1 MGKGTHKMGKGAHAH
16 SSLKTYAG
24 RVFYQFY
31 FIPMV
36 TQTWPHLALSIV
48 IIWKRKELVLVKK
61 KKKKK

>member
-1 MGKGTHKMGKGAHAH
+1 MGKGAHAH

-24 RVFYQFY
+24 RGFYQFC

-61 KKKKK
+61 KKKK